1 MISCLTLSLNLQV
14 HLPLP
19 STHTNVIHPSVSPK
33 VTRNPPPFHLLFQLT
48 HSKQVCLS
56 FIQPRERPII
66 GCEKEK
72 IMGQAESSTEDYDK
86 QQQQHQQKQLIPGLP
101 DEIAM
106 DCLVRVPHQFHSNM
120 KLVCRSWRTLITHP
134 SFYKERRRS
143 GTAEQMVCL
152 IQPLPIPIPSPPQ
165 NETESSKKTPS
176 PPQYGLSIYNASHQT
191 WHRIMGPNAN
201 TGHIPMFCQCVP
213 LPAFGKLMLL
223 GGWDPKSLEP
233 VTDVYVLDFIGGF
246 KWKRAAS
253 MSVARSF
260 FACGVV
266 GDSMVYVAGGHDNQ
280 KNALQSA
287 EVYDVNADEWRVLPP
302 MAEERDECQ
311 GLTWEGDSR
320 FWVLSGYSTEAQ
332 GLFRSDAECYDPKT
346 GSWSIIEGVWP
357 FPNVS
362 PRGLTTTITI
372 SNQNQLWCF
381 LGGQQFKQSR
391 DNNEIL
397 WNVLKSVQLPDDI
410 NVTSLCVTAIGQGQ
424 NQCCINNHP
433 QQQQRIFVMS
443 SSGGRGVL
451 SSSNCGECECE
462 GKGAYMLEREIKSKG
477 GSIYKWNHVHTP
489 VAFASFPYSASYIFI

>member
-1 MISCLTLSLNLQV
+1 
-14 HLPLP
+14 
-19 STHTNVIHPSVSPK
+19 
-33 VTRNPPPFHLLFQLT
+33 
-48 HSKQVCLS
+48 
-56 FIQPRERPII
+56 
-66 GCEKEK
+66 
-72 IMGQAESSTEDYDK
+72 MGQAESSTEDYDK

-362 PRGLTTTITI
+362 PKGLTTTITI

-381 LGGQQFKQSR
+381 LGGQQIKESR

-433 QQQQRIFVMS
+433 QQQQQQRIFVMS

-462 GKGAYMLEREIKSKG
+462 GKGTYMLEREIKSKA